1 MEKKFYSTKRK
12 FINDGVFRAEVN
24 ELLRKAFAEFGFSG
38 IEVNFS
44 KGKTEV
50 RVLVSRFNQLMNRDL
65 KDSTNSIKVNELK
78 GLIEQR
84 FGFNSEKN
92 PNHKFTLHLKRTYHR
107 GIEAQE
113 QAEHLKKRLL
123 MGTPARSAAM
133 NVIRNM
139 LNKGAK
145 GCEVIISGKLRQQ
158 RAKSMKY
165 KDGFM
170 IHTGQPAKTYISSA
184 VRHLELKQGI
194 MGIKVKIML
203 PYNPEA
209 NKGKGFGIPEPIP
222 DVITFK
228 EPKNEEREERYER
241 RDNRRDNRR
250 QRDQQQESQ

>member
-1 MEKKFYSTKRK
+1 MDKEKKFYSTKRK

-24 ELLRKAFAEFGFSG
+24 ELLQKAFADFGFSG

-50 RVLVSRFNQLMNRDL
+50 RVLVSKFNQLMSREL
-65 KDSTNSIKVNELK
+65 KDTTNSIKVNELR

-84 FGFNSEKN
+84 FGFNKENS
-92 PNHKFTLHLKRTYHR
+92 NHKFSLHLKRTFHR

-170 IHTGQPAKTYISSA
+170 IHTGQPKKVFISSA

-203 PYNPEA
+203 PYNPDV
-209 NKGKGFGIPEPIP
+209 NKGKGFGVGVPLP

-228 EPKNEEREERYER
+228 EQKNDEREERY
-241 RDNRRDNRR
+241 DNRRERRNR
-250 QRDQQQESQ
+250 QRDQDNQ

>member
-1 MEKKFYSTKRK
+1 MDKEKKFYSTKRK

-24 ELLRKAFAEFGFSG
+24 ELLQKAFADFGFSG

-50 RVLVSRFNQLMNRDL
+50 RVLVSKFNQLMSREL
-65 KDSTNSIKVNELK
+65 KDTTNSIKVNELR

-84 FGFNSEKN
+84 FGFNKENS
-92 PNHKFTLHLKRTYHR
+92 NHKFSLHLKRTFHR

-170 IHTGQPAKTYISSA
+170 IHTGQPKKVFISSA

-203 PYNPEA
+203 PYNPDV
-209 NKGKGFGIPEPIP
+209 NKGKGFGVGVPLP

-228 EPKNEEREERYER
+228 EQKNDEREERY
-241 RDNRRDNRR
+241 DNRRERRNR
-250 QRDQQQESQ
+250 QRDQDN

>member
-1 MEKKFYSTKRK
+1 MEKEKKFYSTKRK

-24 ELLRKAFAEFGFSG
+24 ELLQKAFADFGFSG

-50 RVLVSRFNQLMNRDL
+50 RVLVSKFNQLMSREL
-65 KDSTNSIKVNELK
+65 KDTTNSIKVNELR

-84 FGFNSEKN
+84 FGFNKENS
-92 PNHKFTLHLKRTYHR
+92 NHKFSLHLKRTFHR

-170 IHTGQPAKTYISSA
+170 IHTGQPKKVFISSA

-203 PYNPEA
+203 PYNPDI
-209 NKGKGFGIPEPIP
+209 NKGKGFGVGVPLP

-228 EPKNEEREERYER
+228 EQKNEEEQEQPQRPRKNNRENKE
-241 RDNRRDNRR
+241 
-250 QRDQQQESQ
+250 

>member
-1 MEKKFYSTKRK
+1 MEKKFYTTKRK

-24 ELLRKAFAEFGFSG
+24 ELLQKAFADFGFSG

-50 RVLVSRFNQLMNRDL
+50 RVLVSKFNLLMSREL
-65 KDSTNSIKVNELK
+65 KDTTNSIKVNELK

-92 PNHKFTLHLKRTYHR
+92 QNHKFTLHLKRTYHR

-170 IHTGQPAKTYISSA
+170 IHTGQPKKVYISAA

-203 PYNPEA
+203 PYNPDA
-209 NKGKGFGIPEPIP
+209 NKGKGFGIAEPIP

-228 EPKNEEREERYER
+228 EPKLEEEKPER
-241 RDNRRDNRR
+241 RENRRDNRR
-250 QRDQQQESQ
+250 RDQDNQ

>member
-1 MEKKFYSTKRK
+1 MEKKYLSTKRK

-24 ELLRKAFAEFGFSG
+24 ELLQGALAEFGFSG
-38 IEVNFS
+38 IEVNFT

-50 RVLVSRFNQLMNRDL
+50 RILISQFNKLMNPEAKYR
-65 KDSTNSIKVNELK
+65 IKINELK

-84 FGFNSEKN
+84 FGFNRN
-92 PNHKFTLHLKRTYHR
+92 PDHKFSLLVKRTFHR

-113 QAEHLKKRLL
+113 QAEYLKKRLL

-170 IHTGQPAKTYISSA
+170 IHTGQPQKVFISSA
-184 VRHLELKQGI
+184 VRHLELRQGI

-203 PYNPEA
+203 PYNPA
-209 NKGKGFGIPEPIP
+209 AATGKGFGIPHPLP

-228 EPKNEEREERYER
+228 EAKTEEEPE
-241 RDNRRDNRR
+241 
-250 QRDQQQESQ
+250 QQQRGRRNRE

>member
-1 MEKKFYSTKRK
+1 MDKEKKFYSTKRK

-24 ELLRKAFAEFGFSG
+24 ELLQKAFADFGFSG

-50 RVLVSRFNQLMNRDL
+50 RVLVSKFNQLMSREL
-65 KDSTNSIKVNELK
+65 KDTTNSIKVNELR

-84 FGFNSEKN
+84 FGFNKENS
-92 PNHKFTLHLKRTYHR
+92 NHKFSLHLKRTFHR

-170 IHTGQPAKTYISSA
+170 IHTGQPKKVFISSA

-203 PYNPEA
+203 PYNPEV
-209 NKGKGFGIPEPIP
+209 NKGKGFGVGEPLP

-228 EPKNEEREERYER
+228 EQKNDEREERY
-241 RDNRRDNRR
+241 DNRRERRNR
-250 QRDQQQESQ
+250 QRDQDNQ

>member
-1 MEKKFYSTKRK
+1 MEKEKKFYSTKRK

-24 ELLRKAFAEFGFSG
+24 ELLQKAFADFGFSG

-50 RVLVSRFNQLMNRDL
+50 RVLVSKFNQLMSREL
-65 KDSTNSIKVNELK
+65 KDTTNSIKVNELR

-84 FGFNSEKN
+84 FGFNREGS
-92 PNHKFTLHLKRTYHR
+92 NHKFSLHLKRTFHR

-170 IHTGQPAKTYISSA
+170 IHTGQPKKVFISSA

-203 PYNPEA
+203 PYNPEV
-209 NKGKGFGIPEPIP
+209 NKGKGFGVGEPLP

-228 EPKNEEREERYER
+228 EIKREGEENYDGEDRRY
-241 RDNRRDNRR
+241 NRQRR
-250 QRDQQQESQ
+250 QNNQ

>member
-1 MEKKFYSTKRK
+1 MDKEKKFYSTKRK

-24 ELLRKAFAEFGFSG
+24 ELLQKAFADFGFSG

-50 RVLVSRFNQLMNRDL
+50 RVLVSKFNQLMSREL
-65 KDSTNSIKVNELK
+65 KDTTNSIKVNELR

-84 FGFNSEKN
+84 FGFNREGS
-92 PNHKFTLHLKRTYHR
+92 NHKFSLHLKRTFHR

-170 IHTGQPAKTYISSA
+170 IHTGQPKKVFISSA

-203 PYNPEA
+203 PYNPEV
-209 NKGKGFGIPEPIP
+209 NKGKGFGVGEPLP

-228 EPKNEEREERYER
+228 EIKREGEEILL
-241 RDNRRDNRR
+241 N
-250 QRDQQQESQ
+250 QKKVHQ

>member
-1 MEKKFYSTKRK
+1 MDKEKKFYSTKRK

-24 ELLRKAFAEFGFSG
+24 ELLQKAFADFGFSG

-50 RVLVSRFNQLMNRDL
+50 RVLVSKFNQLMSREL
-65 KDSTNSIKVNELK
+65 KDTTNSIKVNELR

-84 FGFNSEKN
+84 FGFNKENS
-92 PNHKFTLHLKRTYHR
+92 NHKFSLHLKRTFHR

-170 IHTGQPAKTYISSA
+170 IHTGQPKKVFISSA

-203 PYNPEA
+203 PYNPDV
-209 NKGKGFGIPEPIP
+209 NKGKGFGVGEPLP

-228 EPKNEEREERYER
+228 EQKNDEREERY
-241 RDNRRDNRR
+241 DNRRRNR
-250 QRDQQQESQ
+250 QRDQDNQ

>member
-1 MEKKFYSTKRK
+1 MDKEKKFYSTKRK

-24 ELLRKAFAEFGFSG
+24 ELLQKAFADFGFSG

-50 RVLVSRFNQLMNRDL
+50 RVLVSKFNQLMSREL
-65 KDSTNSIKVNELK
+65 KDTTNSIKVNELR

-84 FGFNSEKN
+84 FGFNKENS
-92 PNHKFTLHLKRTYHR
+92 NHKFSLHLKLTFHR

-170 IHTGQPAKTYISSA
+170 IHTGQPKKVFISSA

-203 PYNPEA
+203 PYNPDV
-209 NKGKGFGIPEPIP
+209 NKGKGFGVGVPLP

-228 EPKNEEREERYER
+228 EQKNDEREERY
-241 RDNRRDNRR
+241 DNRRERRNR
-250 QRDQQQESQ
+250 QRDQDNQ

>member
-1 MEKKFYSTKRK
+1 MDKEKKFYSTKRK

-24 ELLRKAFAEFGFSG
+24 ELLQKAFADFGFSG

-50 RVLVSRFNQLMNRDL
+50 RVLVSKFNQLMSREL
-65 KDSTNSIKVNELK
+65 KDTTNSIKVNELR

-84 FGFNSEKN
+84 FGFNREGS
-92 PNHKFTLHLKRTYHR
+92 NHKFSLHLKRTFHR

-170 IHTGQPAKTYISSA
+170 IHTGQPKKVFISSA

-203 PYNPEA
+203 PYNPEV
-209 NKGKGFGIPEPIP
+209 NKGKGFGVGEPLP

-228 EPKNEEREERYER
+228 EIKREGEENYDGEDRRY
-241 RDNRRDNRR
+241 NRQRR
-250 QRDQQQESQ
+250 QNNNQ

>member
-1 MEKKFYSTKRK
+1 MEKKYLSTKRK

-24 ELLRKAFAEFGFSG
+24 ELLQGALADFGFSG
-38 IEVNFS
+38 IEVNFT

-50 RVLVSRFNQLMNRDL
+50 RVLISQFNKLMNPEA
-65 KDSTNSIKVNELK
+65 KNSIKINELK

-84 FGFNSEKN
+84 FGFNGDNE
-92 PNHKFTLHLKRTYHR
+92 HKFTLHLKRTYHR

-113 QAEHLKKRLL
+113 QAEYLKKRLL

-133 NVIRNM
+133 SVIRNM

-170 IHTGQPAKTYISSA
+170 IHTGQPKKTYISSA

-203 PYNPEA
+203 PYNPDA

-228 EPKNEEREERYER
+228 EPKTEEERYEKRENR
-241 RDNRRDNRR
+241 RGYRGNNRRD
-250 QRDQQQESQ
+250 QENQ

>member
-1 MEKKFYSTKRK
+1 MDKEKKFYSTKRK

-24 ELLRKAFAEFGFSG
+24 ELLQKAFADFGFSG

-50 RVLVSRFNQLMNRDL
+50 RVLVSKFNQLMSREL
-65 KDSTNSIKVNELK
+65 KDTTNSIKVNELR

-84 FGFNSEKN
+84 FGFNKENS
-92 PNHKFTLHLKRTYHR
+92 NHKFSLHLKRTFHR

-170 IHTGQPAKTYISSA
+170 IHTGQPKKVFISSA

-203 PYNPEA
+203 PYNPDV
-209 NKGKGFGIPEPIP
+209 NKGKGFGVGVPLP

-228 EPKNEEREERYER
+228 EQKNDEREERY
-241 RDNRRDNRR
+241 DNRRERR
-250 QRDQQQESQ
+250 GGRRDQDNQ

>member
-1 MEKKFYSTKRK
+1 MEKKFCSTKRK

-24 ELLRKAFAEFGFSG
+24 ELLQCALAEFGFSG
-38 IEVNFS
+38 IEVNFT

-50 RVLVSRFNQLMNRDL
+50 RVLVSQFNKLMNPEA
-65 KDSTNSIKVNELK
+65 KYAIKINELK

-84 FGFNSEKN
+84 FGFNRN
-92 PNHKFTLHLKRTYHR
+92 PDHKFSLVVKKTFHR

-113 QAEHLKKRLL
+113 QAEYLKKRLL

-170 IHTGQPAKTYISSA
+170 IHTGQPQKTYISAA
-184 VRHLELKQGI
+184 VRHLELRQGI

-203 PYNPEA
+203 PYNPDGA
-209 NKGKGFGIPEPIP
+209 SGRGFGITTPLP

-228 EPKNEEREERYER
+228 EKKNEEEEQQQPRENRR
-241 RDNRRDNRR
+241 RRDRDNR
-250 QRDQQQESQ
+250 E

>member
-1 MEKKFYSTKRK
+1 MDKEKKFYSTKRK

-24 ELLRKAFAEFGFSG
+24 ELLQKAFADFGFSG

-50 RVLVSRFNQLMNRDL
+50 RVLVSKFNQLMSREL
-65 KDSTNSIKVNELK
+65 KDTTNSIKVNQLR

-84 FGFNSEKN
+84 FGFNKENS
-92 PNHKFTLHLKRTYHR
+92 NHKFSLHLKRTFHR

-170 IHTGQPAKTYISSA
+170 IHTGQPKKVFISSA

-203 PYNPEA
+203 PYNPDV
-209 NKGKGFGIPEPIP
+209 NKGKGFGVGEPLP

-228 EPKNEEREERYER
+228 EQKNEEREERY
-241 RDNRRDNRR
+241 DNRRERRNR
-250 QRDQQQESQ
+250 QRDQDNQ

>member
-1 MEKKFYSTKRK
+1 MEKAEKKFYSTKRK

-24 ELLRKAFAEFGFSG
+24 ELLQKAFADFGFSG

-50 RVLVSRFNQLMNRDL
+50 RVLVSKFNLLMSREL
-65 KDSTNSIKVNELK
+65 KDTTNSIKVNELR

-84 FGFNSEKN
+84 FGFNQKE
-92 PNHKFTLHLKRTYHR
+92 NHKFSLHLKRTFHR

-123 MGTPARSAAM
+123 MGTPARTAAM
-133 NVIRNM
+133 SVIRNM

-170 IHTGQPAKTYISSA
+170 IHTGQPKKVFISAA

-203 PYNPEA
+203 PYNPDV
-209 NKGKGFGIPEPIP
+209 NKGKGFGVGEPLP

-228 EPKNEEREERYER
+228 EPKNEEEGQRNQR
-241 RDNRRDNRR
+241 RGRDKGQNN
-250 QRDQQQESQ
+250 Q

>member
-1 MEKKFYSTKRK
+1 MDKEKKFYSTKRK

-24 ELLRKAFAEFGFSG
+24 ELLQKAFADFGFSG

-50 RVLVSRFNQLMNRDL
+50 RVLVSKFNQLMNREL
-65 KDSTNSIKVNELK
+65 KDTTNSIKVNELR

-84 FGFNSEKN
+84 FGFNKENS
-92 PNHKFTLHLKRTYHR
+92 NHKFSLHLKRTFHR

-170 IHTGQPAKTYISSA
+170 IHTGQPKKVFISSA

-203 PYNPEA
+203 PYNPDV
-209 NKGKGFGIPEPIP
+209 NKGKGFGVGEPLP

-228 EPKNEEREERYER
+228 EQKNEEKE
-241 RDNRRDNRR
+241 DNRRERRNR
-250 QRDQQQESQ
+250 QREQDNQ

>member
-1 MEKKFYSTKRK
+1 MEKEKKFYSTKRK

-24 ELLRKAFAEFGFSG
+24 ELLQKAFADFGFSG

-50 RVLVSRFNQLMNRDL
+50 RVLVSRFNQLMSREL
-65 KDSTNSIKVNELK
+65 KDTTNSIKVNELR

-84 FGFNSEKN
+84 FGFNREGS
-92 PNHKFTLHLKRTYHR
+92 NHKFSLHLKRTFHR

-170 IHTGQPAKTYISSA
+170 IHTGQPKKVFISSA

-203 PYNPEA
+203 PYNPDI
-209 NKGKGFGIPEPIP
+209 NKGKGFGVGVPLP

-228 EPKNEEREERYER
+228 EIKREGEENYDGEDRRY
-241 RDNRRDNRR
+241 NRQRR
-250 QRDQQQESQ
+250 QNNNQ

>member
-1 MEKKFYSTKRK
+1 MEKKFYTTKRK

-24 ELLRKAFAEFGFSG
+24 ELLQKAFADFGFSG

-50 RVLVSRFNQLMNRDL
+50 RVLVSKFNLLMSREL
-65 KDSTNSIKVNELK
+65 KDTTNSIKVNELK

-92 PNHKFTLHLKRTYHR
+92 QNHKFTLHLKRTYHR

-203 PYNPEA
+203 PYNPDV
-209 NKGKGFGIPEPIP
+209 NKGKGFGVGVPLP

-228 EPKNEEREERYER
+228 EQKNDEREERY
-241 RDNRRDNRR
+241 DNRRERRNR
-250 QRDQQQESQ
+250 QRDQDNQ

>member
-1 MEKKFYSTKRK
+1 MDKEKKFYSTKRK

-24 ELLRKAFAEFGFSG
+24 ELLQKAFADFGFSG

-50 RVLVSRFNQLMNRDL
+50 RVLVSKFNQLMSREL
-65 KDSTNSIKVNELK
+65 KDTTNSIKVNELR

-84 FGFNSEKN
+84 FGFNKENS
-92 PNHKFTLHLKRTYHR
+92 NHKFSLHLKRTFHR

-170 IHTGQPAKTYISSA
+170 IHTGQPKKVFISSA

-203 PYNPEA
+203 PYNPDV
-209 NKGKGFGIPEPIP
+209 NKGKGFGVGEPLP

-228 EPKNEEREERYER
+228 EQKNEEKE
-241 RDNRRDNRR
+241 DNRRERRNR
-250 QRDQQQESQ
+250 QREQDNQ

>member
-1 MEKKFYSTKRK
+1 MEKKFYTTKRK

-24 ELLRKAFAEFGFSG
+24 ELLQKAFADFGFSG

-50 RVLVSRFNQLMNRDL
+50 RVLVSKFNLLMSREL
-65 KDSTNSIKVNELK
+65 KDTTNSIKVNELK

-92 PNHKFTLHLKRTYHR
+92 QNHKFTLHLKRTYHR

-170 IHTGQPAKTYISSA
+170 IHTGQPKKVYISSA

-203 PYNPEA
+203 PYNPDA

-228 EPKNEEREERYER
+228 EPKAEEERYER
-241 RDNRRDNRR
+241 RDRRDNRR
-250 QRDQQQESQ
+250 RDQDNQ

>member
-24 ELLRKAFAEFGFSG
+24 ELLQKAFAEFGFSG

-92 PNHKFTLHLKRTYHR
+92 QNHKFTLHLKRTYHR

-170 IHTGQPAKTYISSA
+170 IHTGQPKKVYISAA

-203 PYNPEA
+203 PYNPDA
-209 NKGKGFGIPEPIP
+209 NKGKGFGIAEPIP

-228 EPKNEEREERYER
+228 EPKPEEEKPER
-241 RDNRRDNRR
+241 RENRRDNRR
-250 QRDQQQESQ
+250 REQDNQ

>member
-1 MEKKFYSTKRK
+1 MEKKFYTTKRK

-24 ELLRKAFAEFGFSG
+24 ELLQKAFADFGFSG

-50 RVLVSRFNQLMNRDL
+50 RVLVSKFNLLMSREL
-65 KDSTNSIKVNELK
+65 KDTTNSIKVNELK

-92 PNHKFTLHLKRTYHR
+92 QNHKFTLHLKRTYHR

-170 IHTGQPAKTYISSA
+170 IHTGQPKKVFISSA

-203 PYNPEA
+203 PYNPDV
-209 NKGKGFGIPEPIP
+209 NKGKGFGVGEPLP

-228 EPKNEEREERYER
+228 EQKNEEREERY
-241 RDNRRDNRR
+241 DNRRERRNR
-250 QRDQQQESQ
+250 QRDQDNQ

>member
-1 MEKKFYSTKRK
+1 MEKKYCSTKRK

-24 ELLRKAFAEFGFSG
+24 ELLQNALAEFGFSG
-38 IEVNFS
+38 IEVNFT
-44 KGKTEV
+44 KGRTEV
-50 RVLVSRFNQLMNRDL
+50 RVLISQFNKLMNPEAKHR
-65 KDSTNSIKVNELK
+65 IKINELK

-84 FGFNSEKN
+84 FGFNRN
-92 PNHKFTLHLKRTYHR
+92 PDHKFSLLVKRTFHK

-113 QAEHLKKRLL
+113 QAEYLKKRLL

-133 NVIRNM
+133 NVIRQM

-170 IHTGQPAKTYISSA
+170 IHTGQPQKVFISSA
-184 VRHLELKQGI
+184 VRHLELRQGI

-203 PYNPEA
+203 PYNPA
-209 NKGKGFGIPEPIP
+209 AATGRGFGIPTPLP

-228 EPKNEEREERYER
+228 EAKHEEEGEQRQ
-241 RDNRRDNRR
+241 NRRDRNR
-250 QRDQQQESQ
+250 E

>member
-1 MEKKFYSTKRK
+1 MEKKFCSTKRK

-24 ELLRKAFAEFGFSG
+24 ELLQGALADFGFSG
-38 IEVNFS
+38 IEVNFT

-50 RVLVSRFNQLMNRDL
+50 RVLVSQFNKLMNPEA
-65 KDSTNSIKVNELK
+65 KTSIKVNELR

-84 FGFNSEKN
+84 FGFNRN
-92 PNHKFTLHLKRTYHR
+92 PEHKFSLFVKRTFHK

-113 QAEHLKKRLL
+113 QAEYLKKRLL

-170 IHTGQPAKTYISSA
+170 IHTGQPKRVFISSA
-184 VRHLELKQGI
+184 VRHLELRQGI

-203 PYNPEA
+203 PTNPNA
-209 NKGKGFGIPEPIP
+209 DSGKGFGIPHTLP

-228 EPKNEEREERYER
+228 EQKNEDEDQPRPRR
-241 RDNRRDNRR
+241 RD
-250 QRDQQQESQ
+250 

>member
-1 MEKKFYSTKRK
+1 MEKEKKFYSTKRK

-24 ELLRKAFAEFGFSG
+24 ELLQKAFADFGFSG

-50 RVLVSRFNQLMNRDL
+50 RVLVSRFNQLMSREL
-65 KDSTNSIKVNELK
+65 KDTTNSIKVNELR

-84 FGFNSEKN
+84 FGFNREGS
-92 PNHKFTLHLKRTYHR
+92 NHKFSLHLKRTFHR

-170 IHTGQPAKTYISSA
+170 IHTGQPKKVFISSA

-203 PYNPEA
+203 PYNPEV
-209 NKGKGFGIPEPIP
+209 NKGKGFGVGVPLP

-228 EPKNEEREERYER
+228 EIKREGEENYDGEDRRY
-241 RDNRRDNRR
+241 NRQRR
-250 QRDQQQESQ
+250 QNNQ

>member
-24 ELLRKAFAEFGFSG
+24 ELLQTALADFGFSG
-38 IEVNFS
+38 IEVNFT

-50 RVLVSRFNQLMNRDL
+50 RVLVSQFNKLMNPEA
-65 KDSTNSIKVNELK
+65 KTSIKVNELK

-84 FGFNSEKN
+84 FGFNRN
-92 PNHKFTLHLKRTYHR
+92 PEHKFSLFVKRTFHK

-113 QAEHLKKRLL
+113 QAEYLKKRLL

-170 IHTGQPAKTYISSA
+170 IHTGQTKRVFISSA
-184 VRHLELKQGI
+184 VRHLELRQGI

-203 PYNPEA
+203 PTNPNA
-209 NKGKGFGIPEPIP
+209 DSGKGFGIPHTLP

-228 EPKNEEREERYER
+228 EQKNEDEDQPRPRR
-241 RDNRRDNRR
+241 RD
-250 QRDQQQESQ
+250 

>member
-1 MEKKFYSTKRK
+1 MEKEKKFYSTKRK

-24 ELLRKAFAEFGFSG
+24 ELLQKAFADFGFSG

-50 RVLVSRFNQLMNRDL
+50 RVLVSRFNQLMSREL
-65 KDSTNSIKVNELK
+65 KDTTNSIKVNELR

-84 FGFNSEKN
+84 FGFNREGS
-92 PNHKFTLHLKRTYHR
+92 NHKFSLHLKRTFHR

-170 IHTGQPAKTYISSA
+170 IHTGQPKKVFISSA

-203 PYNPEA
+203 PYNPDV
-209 NKGKGFGIPEPIP
+209 NKGKGFGVGEPLP

-228 EPKNEEREERYER
+228 EIKREGDENYDGEDRRY
-241 RDNRRDNRR
+241 NRQRR
-250 QRDQQQESQ
+250 QNNNQ

>member
-1 MEKKFYSTKRK
+1 MDKEKKFYSTKRK

-24 ELLRKAFAEFGFSG
+24 ELLQKAFADFGFSG

-50 RVLVSRFNQLMNRDL
+50 RVLVSKFNQLMSREL
-65 KDSTNSIKVNELK
+65 KDTTNSIKVNELR

-84 FGFNSEKN
+84 FGFNKENS
-92 PNHKFTLHLKRTYHR
+92 NHKFSLHLKRTFHR

-170 IHTGQPAKTYISSA
+170 IHTGQPKKVFISSA

-203 PYNPEA
+203 PYNPDV
-209 NKGKGFGIPEPIP
+209 NKGKGFGVGVPLP

-228 EPKNEEREERYER
+228 EQKNEEREERY
-241 RDNRRDNRR
+241 DNRRERRNR
-250 QRDQQQESQ
+250 QRDQDNQ

>member
-1 MEKKFYSTKRK
+1 MEKKYLSTKRK

-24 ELLRKAFAEFGFSG
+24 DLLQCALADFGFSG
-38 IEVNFS
+38 IEVNFT

-50 RVLVSRFNQLMNRDL
+50 RVLVSQFGKLMNTQA
-65 KDSTNSIKVNELK
+65 KTGIKINELK

-84 FGFNSEKN
+84 FGFNRN
-92 PNHKFTLHLKRTYHR
+92 PDHKFSLFVKRTFHR

-113 QAEHLKKRLL
+113 QAEYLKKRLL

-139 LNKGAK
+139 LNRGAK

-170 IHTGQPAKTYISSA
+170 IHTGQPKKVYISAA
-184 VRHLELKQGI
+184 VRHLELRQGI

-209 NKGKGFGIPEPIP
+209 ASGKGFGIGQPLP

-228 EPKNEEREERYER
+228 DKKEEEQQENREPKRRRNNERSS
-241 RDNRRDNRR
+241 N
-250 QRDQQQESQ
+250 Q

>member
-1 MEKKFYSTKRK
+1 MDKEKKFYSTKRK

-24 ELLRKAFAEFGFSG
+24 ELLQKAFADFGFSG

-50 RVLVSRFNQLMNRDL
+50 RVLVSKFNQLMSREL
-65 KDSTNSIKVNELK
+65 KDTTNSIKVNELR

-84 FGFNSEKN
+84 FGFNKENS
-92 PNHKFTLHLKRTYHR
+92 NHKFSLHLKRTFHR

-170 IHTGQPAKTYISSA
+170 IHTGQPKKVFISSA

-203 PYNPEA
+203 PYNPEV
-209 NKGKGFGIPEPIP
+209 NKGKGFGVGVPLP

-228 EPKNEEREERYER
+228 EIKREGDENYDGEDRRY
-241 RDNRRDNRR
+241 NRQRR
-250 QRDQQQESQ
+250 QNNQ

>member
-1 MEKKFYSTKRK
+1 M
-12 FINDGVFRAEVN
+12 
-24 ELLRKAFAEFGFSG
+24 
-38 IEVNFS
+38 
-44 KGKTEV
+44 
-50 RVLVSRFNQLMNRDL
+50 SREL
-65 KDSTNSIKVNELK
+65 KDTTNSIKVNELR

-84 FGFNSEKN
+84 FGFNKENS
-92 PNHKFTLHLKRTYHR
+92 NHKFSLHLKRTFHR

-170 IHTGQPAKTYISSA
+170 IHTGQPKKVFISSA

-203 PYNPEA
+203 PYNPDV
-209 NKGKGFGIPEPIP
+209 NKGKGFGVGVPLP

-228 EPKNEEREERYER
+228 EQKNDEREERY
-241 RDNRRDNRR
+241 DNRRRNR
-250 QRDQQQESQ
+250 QRDQDNQ

>member
-24 ELLRKAFAEFGFSG
+24 ELLQTALADFGFSG
-38 IEVNFS
+38 IEVNFT

-50 RVLVSRFNQLMNRDL
+50 RVLVSQFNKLMNPEA
-65 KDSTNSIKVNELK
+65 KTSIKVNELK

-84 FGFNSEKN
+84 FGFNRN
-92 PNHKFTLHLKRTYHR
+92 PEHKFSLFVKRTFHK

-113 QAEHLKKRLL
+113 QAEYLKKRLL

-158 RAKSMKY
+158 RAKSM
-165 KDGFM
+165 
-170 IHTGQPAKTYISSA
+170 
-184 VRHLELKQGI
+184 
-194 MGIKVKIML
+194 
-203 PYNPEA
+203 N
-209 NKGKGFGIPEPIP
+209 
-222 DVITFK
+222 
-228 EPKNEEREERYER
+228 
-241 RDNRRDNRR
+241 
-250 QRDQQQESQ
+250 

>member
-1 MEKKFYSTKRK
+1 MDKEKKFYSTKRK

-24 ELLRKAFAEFGFSG
+24 ELLQKAFADFGFSG

-50 RVLVSRFNQLMNRDL
+50 RVLVSKFNQLMSREL
-65 KDSTNSIKVNELK
+65 KDTTNSIKVNELR

-84 FGFNSEKN
+84 FGFNKENS
-92 PNHKFTLHLKRTYHR
+92 NHKFSLHLKRTFHR

-170 IHTGQPAKTYISSA
+170 IHTGQPKRVYISSA

-203 PYNPEA
+203 PYNPDV
-209 NKGKGFGIPEPIP
+209 NKGKGFGVGEPLP

-228 EPKNEEREERYER
+228 EIKREGDENYDGEDRRY
-241 RDNRRDNRR
+241 NRQRR
-250 QRDQQQESQ
+250 QNNNQ